1 VLQEVNALTEK
12 IQSGLDLKE
21 EDMIR
26 RLDARRTTVVAELA
40 NEVDISRLEAVKE
53 EKERED
59 RLAKSLD
66 NKVSTLN
73 ISYS

>member
-1 VLQEVNALTEK
+1 MLQEVNALTEK